1 MLAIL
6 IAHTVAALC
15 APMLVRWWGRN
26 AFFALALVPLVSLG
40 WVVEHWNTQQTL
52 SIEWVP
58 GLSMNIDMR
67 FDSLAAIMSLLV
79 LGIGALILLY
89 CARYF
94 EDDEP
99 RLGLFAAEMVAFAG
113 AMFGL
118 ITSDNMLVLYIFW
131 EITTVL
137 SFLLVGHY
145 AERASSRRA
154 ATQALLVTTAGG
166 LAMLVGIIV
175 LGQAAGSY
183 NLSDVIADA
192 PSGWLPGVAIVLIL
206 IGALSKSAIVPL
218 HFWLPGAMAAPT
230 PVSAYLHAA
239 AMVKAGIYLV
249 ARLAPGFAD
258 SGPWRATVITLGLL
272 SMIIAG
278 WRALRAFDL
287 KLVLAFGT
295 VSQLGFLMVLVG
307 IGTEK
312 AMLAGLTMVL
322 AHAMFKATLFMVVG
336 IIDHTTGTRDI
347 RKLAHLGKKAPILA
361 VIAALAAASM
371 AGLPPFLGFVGKETA
386 FSAVLDT
393 PALAPAVS
401 ALVLTGLVLGSI
413 LTVTYSIRFVWGAFG
428 RKQLERPSPAVASMH
443 APGAL
448 FLAA

>member
-131 EITTVL
+131 EITTVP
-137 SFLLVGHY
+137 
-145 AERASSRRA
+145 R
-154 ATQALLVTTAGG
+154 
-166 LAMLVGIIV
+166 
-175 LGQAAGSY
+175 
-183 NLSDVIADA
+183 
-192 PSGWLPGVAIVLIL
+192 
-206 IGALSKSAIVPL
+206 
-218 HFWLPGAMAAPT
+218 
-230 PVSAYLHAA
+230 
-239 AMVKAGIYLV
+239 
-249 ARLAPGFAD
+249 
-258 SGPWRATVITLGLL
+258 
-272 SMIIAG
+272 
-278 WRALRAFDL
+278 
-287 KLVLAFGT
+287 
-295 VSQLGFLMVLVG
+295 
-307 IGTEK
+307 
-312 AMLAGLTMVL
+312 
-322 AHAMFKATLFMVVG
+322 
-336 IIDHTTGTRDI
+336 
-347 RKLAHLGKKAPILA
+347 
-361 VIAALAAASM
+361 
-371 AGLPPFLGFVGKETA
+371 
-386 FSAVLDT
+386 
-393 PALAPAVS
+393 
-401 ALVLTGLVLGSI
+401 
-413 LTVTYSIRFVWGAFG
+413 
-428 RKQLERPSPAVASMH
+428 
-443 APGAL
+443 
-448 FLAA
+448 